1 MRSLRSV
8 VGALRKDHTCESVL
22 VGKIVVG
29 GTRIVVGGTRASSVG
44 DGVGAIEIGL
54 ALGLK
59 DATEERDVL
68 SRSGKVVDSSVID
81 PESVTRLGRCW
92 SRGNSTDTSNNTGV
106 CGGTNDTKRAIEMLA
121 VTRPFAASRTRRVG
135 TGSRD
140 RAARVQGAGGGAR
153 DVIICLFRG

>member
-22 VGKIVVG
+22 VGK
-29 GTRIVVGGTRASSVG
+29 IVVGGTRASSVG

-92 SRGNSTDTSNNTGV
+92 SRGNSTTQATTPVSAEART
-106 CGGTNDTKRAIEMLA
+106 
-121 VTRPFAASRTRRVG
+121 TRNVPSR
-135 TGSRD
+135 
-140 RAARVQGAGGGAR
+140 
-153 DVIICLFRG
+153 CLQ

>member
-22 VGKIVVG
+22 VGK
-29 GTRIVVGGTRASSVG
+29 IVVGGTRASSVG

-121 VTRPFAASRTRRVG
+121 VMRAFAASRTHRVG

-140 RAARVQGAGGGAR
+140 RATRVQGVGGG
-153 DVIICLFRG
+153 L

>member
-29 GTRIVVGGTRASSVG
+29 GTRASSVG

-54 ALGLK
+54 ALG
-59 DATEERDVL
+59 
-68 SRSGKVVDSSVID
+68 SGKVVDSSVID

-121 VTRPFAASRTRRVG
+121 VMRPFAASRTRRVG

-140 RAARVQGAGGGAR
+140 RATRVQGVGGG
-153 DVIICLFRG
+153 L

>member
-29 GTRIVVGGTRASSVG
+29 GTRASSVG

-54 ALGLK
+54 ALGLI

-121 VTRPFAASRTRRVG
+121 VMRAFAASRTHRVG

-140 RAARVQGAGGGAR
+140 RATRVHVGGKTKNR
-153 DVIICLFRG
+153 SV